1 MVFLIL
7 YLNTMVTAVVVG
19 MAWSGIKD
27 ESLAMK
33 IWLILFM
40 FVLSPITV
48 VFTAND
54 IIEYI
59 RDEGNA

>member
-19 MAWSGIKD
+19 MAWNGIKG
-27 ESLAMK
+27 ENLPMK
-33 IWLILFM
+33 IWLILFI
-40 FVLSPITV
+40 FVLSPIAV
-48 VFTAND
+48 VFAAND